1 MRYLTCLSFRRYV
14 RTQQLGRPTVRNPT
28 VMDSQRLYD
37 SVSVEKHYGYF
48 SIILTN

>member
-1 MRYLTCLSFRRYV
+1 MSSFRRYV

-37 SVSVEKHYGYF
+37 SVSVEVIF
-48 SIILTN
+48 SILQ